1 MKGSNNIFGM
11 KGSFTNFVEQ
21 TWHEGH
27 KVFVGMKGF
36 TICWM
41 QKGSEPLLKRLGLKD

>member
-27 KVFVGMKGF
+27 KVFVGIKGF
-36 TICWM
+36 TISWM